1 MRAFRRVLAGA
12 LTLWGLASADT
23 PAAPAIVPGGIV
35 NSASRLPAS
44 LRGGAIAQGARFL
57 IPGMRLGPATPVRGS
72 ESSPPDKLADVSVR
86 IAQGDRAVDAGL
98 LLVSGTNID
107 AWMPETAPLGE
118 VELTVTYQGRS
129 SEPYKL
135 TVVASSAGLYPAGT
149 TPDLLPEARRSP
161 EGAPGDIV
169 NLWGTGMTGSAVDI
183 VVGGKPAEDVHVTAA
198 ACCKG
203 VEQVALRVPADTPQG
218 CFVPVQ
224 ALTGGRPSNAI
235 SIAVH
240 PRGEPCKDELDWFHA
255 GVKRAGYVV
264 LARVFFDMRLAP
276 NADSRFQFDY
286 GIASFGQQ
294 ETGQRQFPPLPPAGT
309 CTVFTAR
316 LRLREI
322 LGQVRSSAWTSIP
335 ERTPGNSRLDAGEAI
350 SMNGP
355 AGVRKLQHDPRQQE
369 YYDATLGGVGP
380 FSREPA
386 KPLYLSRGAY
396 TISAPGGKDIGPF
409 SVKVEV
415 TPSVTWKNRERTDT
429 IDRDAGV
436 TLEWKAVRS
445 GDEILILAMNADRG
459 SGDTAAGVCV
469 AHAADGRFRI
479 PPAALGNLPP
489 TRPQDDLTA
498 SLVLLAELPVNPPA
512 RIEANGLD
520 AGFAA
525 FLSVD
530 ARLVKYK

>member
-1 MRAFRRVLAGA
+1 LDWFRA
-12 LTLWGLASADT
+12 
-23 PAAPAIVPGGIV
+23 
-35 NSASRLPAS
+35 
-44 LRGGAIAQGARFL
+44 
-57 IPGMRLGPATPVRGS
+57 
-72 ESSPPDKLADVSVR
+72 
-86 IAQGDRAVDAGL
+86 
-98 LLVSGTNID
+98 
-107 AWMPETAPLGE
+107 
-118 VELTVTYQGRS
+118 
-129 SEPYKL
+129 
-135 TVVASSAGLYPAGT
+135 
-149 TPDLLPEARRSP
+149 
-161 EGAPGDIV
+161 
-169 NLWGTGMTGSAVDI
+169 
-183 VVGGKPAEDVHVTAA
+183 
-198 ACCKG
+198 G
-203 VEQVALRVPADTPQG
+203 VEQ
-218 CFVPVQ
+218 
-224 ALTGGRPSNAI
+224 
-235 SIAVH
+235 
-240 PRGEPCKDELDWFHA
+240 E
-255 GVKRAGYVV
+255 KRAGYVA

-316 LRLREI
+316 LKLREI
-322 LGQVRSSAWTSIP
+322 LGQARSSAWVSIP
-335 ERTPGNSRLDAGEAI
+335 ERTPGNRSLDAGDAI

-355 AGVRKLQHDPRQQE
+355 AGVRKLLRDPRQPE

-380 FSREPA
+380 FSREPV

-396 TISAPGGKDIGPF
+396 TISAPGGKNIGPF

-415 TPSVTWKNRERTDT
+415 TPSLTWKNRDRTGI

-436 TLEWKAVRS
+436 TVEWKAVRS

-459 SGDTAAGVCV
+459 SGDTAAAVCM

-479 PPAALGNLPP
+479 PPVALGNLPP

-512 RIEANGLD
+512 RIQANGLD